1 MSTLN
6 AAPELSLLQQRQHR
20 ARDWFEA
27 LRDQLCAAF
36 EQLEEEADPSL
47 YPGPPG
53 RFARTPWMRGA
64 SEAEGGG
71 VMSLMRG
78 RFFEKVGVHTS
89 TVGGSFSPEFAP
101 QIRGAAKDPRFWA
114 SGVSLIAHL
123 RNPHCPAA
131 HMNTRMIVTTECWF
145 GGGGDLNPTQESQ
158 RDREAP
164 DAKAFHAAFEQA
176 CAPHGED
183 YYARFSKWC
192 DEYFWLPH
200 RQEHRGVGGI
210 FYDHLQS
217 PDAEGWERDFAFTQA
232 VGACFLAI
240 YPAIL
245 RGRMAQAWTPADR
258 EEQLLRR
265 GRYAEY
271 NLLYDRGT
279 VFGLKTGGNVEAILS
294 SLPPEA
300 KWP

>member
-1 MSTLN
+1 MDTALMDTRK
-6 AAPELSLLQQRQHR
+6 AQAR
-20 ARDWFEA
+20 AWFES

-36 EQLEEEADPSL
+36 EALEDQADPDL
-47 YPGPPG
+47 YPGEPG
-53 RFARTPWMRGA
+53 RFARTPWSRGE
-64 SEAEGGG
+64 SEGGG
-71 VMSLMRG
+71 VMSLMKG

-89 TVGGSFSPEFAP
+89 TVFGAFSPEFAK
-101 QIRGAAKDPRFWA
+101 QIRGAADDPRFWA

-131 HMNTRMIVTTECWF
+131 HMNTRMIVTTDWWF
-145 GGGGDLNPTQESQ
+145 GGGGDLNPMLNYQ
-158 RDREAP
+158 RERTWA
-164 DAKAFHAAFEQA
+164 DAQAFHAAYRQA
-176 CAPHGED
+176 CAPHGSE
-183 YYARFSKWC
+183 YYERFSAWC

-200 RQEHRGVGGI
+200 RQEHRGVGGV
-210 FYDHLQS
+210 FYDHLHS
-217 PDAEGWERDFAFTQA
+217 AGEDGWARDFAFTQD
-232 VGACFLAI
+232 VGRCFLAT

-245 RGRMAQAWTPADR
+245 RERMSQPWTAKER
-258 EEQLLRR
+258 EEQLIRR

>member
-1 MSTLN
+1 MSTTDT
-6 AAPELSLLQQRQHR
+6 APGLSLLQERRQR
-20 ARDWFEA
+20 ARDWFEH

-36 EQLEEEADPSL
+36 EQLEDAADPAL
-47 YPGPPG
+47 YPGQPG
-53 RFARTPWMRGA
+53 RFERTPWARGPGA
-64 SEAEGGG
+64 DEGGG

-89 TVGGSFSPEFAP
+89 TVAGSFSPEFAP

-131 HMNTRMIVTTECWF
+131 HMNTRMIVTTESWF
-145 GGGGDLNPTQESQ
+145 GGGGDLNPTQDYQ
-158 RDREAP
+158 RDRNAP
-164 DAKAFHAAFEQA
+164 DAKAFHAAFSDA
-176 CAPHGED
+176 CAPHGAD
-183 YYARFSKWC
+183 YYDRFSNWC

-200 RQEHRGVGGI
+200 RQEHRGIGGI

-217 PDAEGWERDFAFTQA
+217 EGGWERDFAFTQA
-232 VGACFLAI
+232 VGRCFLTI

-245 RGRMAQAWTPADR
+245 RGRMAQAWSAADR